1 MLKPIDIHNMEFK
14 RVFKGYDPEEVDDFL
29 AEIVVKYEAIYQE
42 NRKLRQELEELRK
55 GSEQKGVQEQDVL
68 DLLAMTKQAV
78 QDIKTMANREADNVI
93 SVAQAEAERIISE
106 ARLRAQQIIGDAEE
120 RTQKAQRLERQL
132 RERIRMTMES
142 IWNSLTAED
151 AEATRP
157 YRETIPGPES
167 PEKTGLGS

>member
-1 MLKPIDIHNMEFK
+1 MILSTKRTASCARVKSFK
-14 RVFKGYDPEEVDDFL
+14 RAANRRRPGTGCLDPL
-29 AEIVVKYEAIYQE
+29 P
-42 NRKLRQELEELRK
+42 
-55 GSEQKGVQEQDVL
+55 
-68 DLLAMTKQAV
+68 MTKQAV
-78 QDIKTMANREADNVI
+78 QTPGRQRSVKDNVI

-106 ARLRAQQIIGDAEE
+106 ARLRAQQILGDAEE